1 MTGGGGAAPRLRRP
15 AAGTRF
21 CNILLFAAAPGDGTG
36 PAAQKKRGDRSQR
49 AVPSENDGRI

>member
-36 PAAQKKRGDRSQR
+36 PAAQKKRGDRSHEQ
-49 AVPSENDGRI
+49 VQ